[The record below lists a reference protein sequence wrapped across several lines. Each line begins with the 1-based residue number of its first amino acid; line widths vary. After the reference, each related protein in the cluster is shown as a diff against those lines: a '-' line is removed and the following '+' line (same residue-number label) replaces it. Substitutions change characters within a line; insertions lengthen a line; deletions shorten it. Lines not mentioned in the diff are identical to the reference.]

1 MFHHQ
6 NLPKKCKIKY
16 ADNKRSKWWLE
27 CFPPSFKVSQLSLE
41 LWPGE
46 GRLQTSRT
54 PESLQDNKDFRWEL
68 VSEYEM
74 QNFAMLAGYSGRIV
88 VNYLPHLFFCT
99 ISSLVVVRSWHKFHP
114 IPSKT
119 GGIILP
125 LAFVRIWLAERFQQR
140 ENLTLYQSGL
150 LFSQLLHSWQI
161 WVLGRPSTDFELRN
175 HSVSWTY
182 KAYLGT
188 QRRAWRFIDTDY
200 GRL

>member
-1 MFHHQ
+1 MAGLHIKNMIHHQ

-46 GRLQTSRT
+46 GRLQSSRT
-54 PESLQDNKDFRWEL
+54 PESLQDNKDFWWEL

-88 VNYLPHLFFCT
+88 VNYLLHLFFCT

-119 GGIILP
+119 GGIVLP
-125 LAFVRIWLAERFQQR
+125 LAFVRIWLAERSQQR

-150 LFSQLLHSWQI
+150 LFSHLLRYW
-161 WVLGRPSTDFELRN
+161 
-175 HSVSWTY
+175 
-182 KAYLGT
+182 
-188 QRRAWRFIDTDY
+188 
-200 GRL
+200 